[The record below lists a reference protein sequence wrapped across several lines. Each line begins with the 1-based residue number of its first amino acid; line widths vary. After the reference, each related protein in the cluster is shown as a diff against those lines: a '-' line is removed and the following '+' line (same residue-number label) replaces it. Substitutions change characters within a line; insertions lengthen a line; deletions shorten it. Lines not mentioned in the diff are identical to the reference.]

1 MCTWICASDEAA
13 TDRVPVRGGKDESKE
28 IKDLIELVDDKGFAD
43 FELKRKGFRLRIS
56 RFKESN
62 QQVLQP
68 AAAPI
73 IISSAIPGASEVLSP
88 GGQRGLIE
96 AQVSPGIIQHDIAT
110 KRPSGGRREPELHV
124 IKSPIVGTFYSAPS
138 PTSEPFVRVGD
149 DVEPETVVC
158 IIEAMKLMNEIQAEV
173 RGEVAKIYV
182 EDGQPV
188 EYGQALFGIKT

>member
-1 MCTWICASDEAA
+1 MDLRRTRS
-13 TDRVPVRGGKDESKE
+13 TDRYQFEEARMNLKE

-73 IISSAIPGASEVLSP
+73 VISSSIPGASEILSP
-88 GGQRGLIE
+88 AGQRGLIE
-96 AQVSPGIIQHDIAT
+96 AQVSPGSPNTTSVQKDLQTGAD
-110 KRPSGGRREPELHV
+110 EPALHV
-124 IKSPIVGTFYSAPS
+124 IKSPIVGTFYSGPS
-138 PTSEPFVRVGD
+138 PTSEPFVRVGE

-173 RGEVAKIYV
+173 RGEVVKIFV

-188 EYGQALFGIKT
+188 EYGQSLFGIKT

>member
-1 MCTWICASDEAA
+1 MNL
-13 TDRVPVRGGKDESKE
+13 KE
-28 IKDLIELVDDKGFAD
+28 IKDLIELVDDKGFAE

-56 RFKESN
+56 RFKDSN
-62 QQVLQP
+62 QHVLQP

-73 IISSAIPGASEVLSP
+73 IISSTIPGAPEILSP

-96 AQVSPGIIQHDIAT
+96 AQVSRASSNTTSVQKDLQAGAAET
-110 KRPSGGRREPELHV
+110 ELRV

-173 RGEVAKIYV
+173 RGKVAKIYV
-182 EDGQPV
+182 EDGQPI
-188 EYGQALFGIKT
+188 EYGQALFGIKTG